1 MTQEQI
7 KKRIGELQKENIQ
20 VEQNLNTLFN
30 SQSNLRK
37 QLQEAE
43 TNIGMKEGGGKDGW
57 TNQGR

>member
-7 KKRIGELQKENIQ
+7 KKRIGESQKENIQ

-43 TNIGMKEGGGKDGW
+43 KNIG
-57 TNQGR
+57 